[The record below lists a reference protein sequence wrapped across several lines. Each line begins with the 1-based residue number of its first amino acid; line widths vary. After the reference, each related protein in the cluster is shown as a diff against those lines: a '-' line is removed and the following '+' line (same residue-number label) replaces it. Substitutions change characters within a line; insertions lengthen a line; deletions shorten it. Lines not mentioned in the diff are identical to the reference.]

1 MCPRTRPQ
9 LTLAR
14 DFSAQSVV
22 EGTEFRFEEVRS
34 VAYFAAGS
42 NRKLVP
48 SKPLSVNLNFRSH
61 AGVLNVASSFL
72 DYLFHYYPSSAKQLK
87 KDYGLF
93 QVSERFRRSRTPH
106 P

>member
-1 MCPRTRPQ
+1 M
-9 LTLAR
+9 
-14 DFSAQSVV
+14 
-22 EGTEFRFEEVRS
+22 
-34 VAYFAAGS
+34 AYFAAGN

-93 QVSERFRRSRTPH
+93 QVRHGSRPTMDVAGRQFVTN
-106 P
+106 